1 MTNTYSF
8 VGELLTSKRE
18 HRASP
23 TGDVTTVLTTNDYDH
38 VGRLLTVRHR
48 INDQDTVTLLKN
60 EYNEIGQLKTKS
72 VGGDALSSGFHSS
85 TSYAYN
91 ERGWTVNTASPY
103 FSYMLKYND
112 GAVPQ
117 YNGNISEQ
125 HWGHGATTSS
135 TYSYSYDK
143 LNRLTNGTSTGTAM
157 SEAMSYD
164 DMGNITTL
172 TRDGGT
178 PIAYSYA
185 GNRLTALSGGLSG
198 TYSYDANGNAL
209 TDRTGMSL
217 SYNYL
222 NLPDSAWNGTVS
234 VGYLYD
240 ALGTKLRKYS
250 NQGGDRDY
258 VGGIEYGSSGIE
270 LIHTGEGV
278 AYRNISDNTYT
289 YRYNLTD
296 HLGNIR
302 ATLYRNPSTQT
313 VEILQADD
321 YYPFGKQ
328 YVVSAGDNMYLY
340 NGKELQGELGGQY
353 DYGARFYDAE
363 IGRWNVVDPLAEQ
376 GRRWSPYNYTFNNP
390 IRFIDPDGMWP
401 NDGIKKFFKGF
412 GTTLMDIANGSQLHN
427 QVISSVS
434 TAISTVEHLS
444 KGDYSGAGNQ
454 FLESTGAPEVVR
466 TVGKA
471 ANGDMEAIGSV
482 AAVVTVGIVTHK
494 AGGKVATAESGVG
507 EASSTGK
514 ISQVQRNRMAGN
526 AYRDEVANGLKAEGR
541 EVRIEVPKKTPFGSR
556 VIDIEV
562 EYNGKVQGGIETKV
576 GSSRYHPLQRIKDI
590 WLDLNTPGGYP
601 VQEVRKPK

>member
-1 MTNTYSF
+1 VFYPDYMTNTYSF

-198 TYSYDANGNAL
+198 TYSYDANGNAT
-209 TDRTGMSL
+209 TDRTGMAFG
-217 SYNYL
+217 YNHL
-222 NLPDSAWNGTVS
+222 NLPDTIWNSTVN

-240 ALGTKLRKYS
+240 AMGTKLRKYS

-258 VGGIEYGSSGIE
+258 VGGIEYGSTGIE

-278 AYRNISDNTYT
+278 AYRNISDDTYT

-296 HLGNIR
+296 HLGNVR
-302 ATLYRNPSTQT
+302 ATVYRNPITQN
-313 VEILQADD
+313 VEVLQRDD

-328 YVVSAGDNMYLY
+328 YVVSAGDNKYLY

-363 IGRWNVVDPLAEQ
+363 IGRFNVIDRFAEKYYDFA
-376 GRRWSPYNYTFNNP
+376 PYQYGANNPMRYIDINGDSISVAEIYREQFAQDLNNAFGDKANSLTFNSAGKLTL
-390 IRFIDPDGMWP
+390 DGKAKDFVKGMS
-401 NDGIKKFFKGF
+401 KEQKELFKGF
-412 GTTLMDIANGSQLHN
+412 NKVMNSKE
-427 QVISSVS
+427 
-434 TAISTVEHLS
+434 TV
-444 KGDYSGAGNQ
+444 
-454 FLESTGAPEVVR
+454 
-466 TVGKA
+466 
-471 ANGDMEAIGSV
+471 SV
-482 AAVVTVGIVTHK
+482 AYENNYELNV
-494 AGGKVATAESGVG
+494 GGKVRSVDVVQEFGGGLYSKTDNTIVVAPNVGAVEVTLDVFPFHNQGVNQNTTSTLFHEIG
-507 EASSTGK
+507 EVNTTNLKFRGGVIKYENHVRK
-514 ISQVQRNRMAGN
+514 II
-526 AYRDEVANGLKAEGR
+526 GLPIR
-541 EVRIEVPKKTPFGSR
+541 PT
-556 VIDIEV
+556 
-562 EYNGKVQGGIETKV
+562 
-576 GSSRYHPLQRIKDI
+576 
-590 WLDLNTPGGYP
+590 DLNHSNTIPTQYK
-601 VQEVRKPK
+601 KP